1 MSNSKTVFLGGGKSV
16 KVSDN
21 DEILNCT
28 INIDKIKDNDCIEN
42 FKGNRFVRLTIAKKS
57 EPDQYG
63 KDVYIKWNPMP
74 KPDNDV

>member
-16 KVSDN
+16 KVGDN
-21 DEILNCT
+21 EEILNCT
-28 INIDKIKDNDCIEN
+28 INIDKIKENECIEN
-42 FKGNRFVRLTIAKKS
+42 FKGNRFVRVTIAKKS

-74 KPDNDV
+74 QQDKDI

>member
-16 KVSDN
+16 KVGDN
-21 DEILNCT
+21 EEILNCT
-28 INIDKIKDNDCIEN
+28 INIDKIKANDCIEN
-42 FKGNRFVRLTIAKKS
+42 FKGNRFVRVTIAKKS

-74 KPDNDV
+74 QQDKDI